1 MIAGTVLFV
10 VATYFLMVAAFY
22 HSQVRKFHVPVMI
35 TIMLCDLFFPV
46 YLVLTRDWY
55 QRLILDEDILTF
67 GVWMHLGA
75 VISLFVL
82 YGVQI
87 QAGRALLNGS
97 DDTRHR
103 QDHHSQGKAILTIR
117 AFVIITG
124 ALLVQAV
131 EPDIS
136 GQEG

>member
-22 HSQVRKFHVPVMI
+22 HAGLRKFHVPVMI
-35 TIMLCDLFFPV
+35 TIMVCDLFFPV

-82 YGVQI
+82 YAVQI
-87 QAGRALLNGS
+87 QAGHHLLKGS
-97 DDTRHR
+97 NDDRHR
-103 QDHHSQGKAILTIR
+103 QDHRAQGKTILAVR
-117 AFVIITG
+117 ALVIFTG

-131 EPDIS
+131 ESDTS